1 MRSTFYTSEAEKD
14 DLQRAAK
21 KDQMSY
27 AAFLH
32 LAAQERARGVPI
44 FRQKDFRAM
53 ADMHNQIRKAG
64 VNLNQLLHNLYLWS
78 DGDTTRMPDGQAVT
92 EASKDIT
99 ETLEKF
105 RTFMNEFSAAQGRD

>member
-1 MRSTFYTSEAEKD
+1 MKYSPW
-14 DLQRAAK
+14 LQ
-21 KDQMSY
+21 
-27 AAFLH
+27 

-78 DGDTTRMPDGQAVT
+78 DGDTARMPDGLAVT
-92 EASKDIT
+92 EASEQIT
-99 ETLEKF
+99 KTLEQF
-105 RTFMNEFSAAQGRD
+105 RVFMDEFSASNGAD